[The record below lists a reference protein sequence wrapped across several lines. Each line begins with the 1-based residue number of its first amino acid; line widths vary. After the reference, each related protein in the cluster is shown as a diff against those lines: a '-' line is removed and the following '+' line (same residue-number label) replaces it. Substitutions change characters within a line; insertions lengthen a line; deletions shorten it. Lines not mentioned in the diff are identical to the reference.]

1 MKKLVA
7 LFTLM
12 LMPLLGSAQNQY
24 FEGELV
30 YNNFENHSKIVLKLS
45 KGMAYNGKRTVRVL
59 MKGSVVHII
68 DEMLHFHTLLI
79 PDENKAII
87 FNDYLKRGQQFPY
100 NEYMKTYLSQYSISK
115 DKVKGTFTKT
125 GEKEQV
131 LGHTCD
137 LLKGK
142 VSASSVKTDLEAW
155 VLPDYKIHDSYRC
168 VVYGMDID
176 GLALKWAYKTV
187 GKIPL
192 IGEMRSYVL
201 SELVE
206 INARKVTD
214 AEIKVPEGFTIV
226 ESTSPFKVLGLYK
239 DTKKYMK
246 EHGMYPDDL
255 EKEVT
260 YKTEDEWSF

>member
-1 MKKLVA
+1 MKKLTA
-7 LFTLM
+7 LFTFL
-12 LMPLLGSAQNQY
+12 LTVLLGSAQNKY

-68 DEMLHFHTLLI
+68 DEVLHFHTLLV

-87 FNDYLKRGQQFPY
+87 YNDFLKRGQQFPY
-100 NEYMKTYLSQYSISK
+100 DEYIKTYLSQYSISK

-125 GEKEQV
+125 GETEQV
-131 LGHTCD
+131 LDHTCD
-137 LLKGK
+137 LMKGK

-168 VVYGMDID
+168 VAYGMDVN
-176 GLALKWAYKTV
+176 GLALKWAYKTI
-187 GKIPL
+187 GKVPL
-192 IGEMRSYVL
+192 IGEMRSYVQ

-206 INARKVTD
+206 MNAREVTD
-214 AEIKVPEGFTIV
+214 AETSVPENFSIV
-226 ESTSPFKVLGLYK
+226 KSTSPFKVLGLYK
-239 DTKKYMK
+239 DTKKYLK
-246 EHGMYPDDL
+246 EHGMYPDDID
-255 EKEVT
+255 KEVT
-260 YKTEDEWSF
+260 YQTEEEWSF

>member
-1 MKKLVA
+1 MKKLTA
-7 LFTLM
+7 LFIFLLTA
-12 LMPLLGSAQNQY
+12 LLGSAQNKY

-68 DEMLHFHTLLI
+68 DEVLHFHTLLV

-87 FNDYLKRGQQFPY
+87 FNDFLKRGQQFPY
-100 NEYMKTYLSQYSISK
+100 NEYVKTYLSQYSISK
-115 DKVKGTFTKT
+115 DKVKGTFLKT
-125 GEKEQV
+125 GETEQV
-131 LGHTCD
+131 LDRTCD

-142 VSASSVKTDLEAW
+142 VSAMSVKTDLEAW
-155 VLPDYKIHDSYRC
+155 VLPDYKIYDSYRS

-176 GLALKWAYKTV
+176 GLAFKWAYKTI
-187 GKIPL
+187 GKVPL
-192 IGEMRSYVL
+192 IGEMRSYVQ

-206 INARKVTD
+206 INAREISD
-214 AEIKVPEGFTIV
+214 AEMNVPEGFSIV

-239 DTKKYMK
+239 DTKKYLK
-246 EHGMYPDDL
+246 AHNMYPDDI

-260 YKTEDEWSF
+260 YQTEEEWSF

>member
-1 MKKLVA
+1 MSKTKEQWESRDRL
-7 LFTLM
+7 
-12 LMPLLGSAQNQY
+12 
-24 FEGELV
+24 ELERRQKQLDKPEYKGYLWV
-30 YNNFENHSKIVLKLS
+30 LCIVIVL
-45 KGMAYNGKRTVRVL
+45 
-59 MKGSVVHII
+59 VHII

-192 IGEMRSYVL
+192 IGEMRSYVQ

-226 ESTSPFKVLGLYK
+226 ESTSPFKVLGNLQN
-239 DTKKYMK
+239 
-246 EHGMYPDDL
+246 
-255 EKEVT
+255 
-260 YKTEDEWSF
+260 